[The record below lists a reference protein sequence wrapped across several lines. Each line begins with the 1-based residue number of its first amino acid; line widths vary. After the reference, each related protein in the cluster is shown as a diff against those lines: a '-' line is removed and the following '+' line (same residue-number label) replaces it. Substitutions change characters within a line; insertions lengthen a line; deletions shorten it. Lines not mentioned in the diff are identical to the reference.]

1 MFCVGWRSRAAA
13 CAAARA
19 VASHVPC
26 RFQRQASGTPRDR
39 RRGGLHF
46 LGARFS
52 SGVPVRQPVRVR
64 TPSSASSCLLGR
76 LVLWASR
83 RRLFKPARMP
93 KSDAPTDARVKWGR
107 MLLDAREARKC
118 YKMLDKFSPFFY
130 TSATSRVCARSN
142 QLVAN
147 SRPAVSSSR
156 PAVFQQF
163 FGTFWH
169 FRSS

>member
-1 MFCVGWRSRAAA
+1 MVLYRSSTPQKTKSKP
-13 CAAARA
+13 CDESS
-19 VASHVPC
+19 VTASTFGH
-26 RFQRQASGTPRDR
+26 S
-39 RRGGLHF
+39 HIE
-46 LGARFS
+46 S
-52 SGVPVRQPVRVR
+52 SVVIAWV
-64 TPSSASSCLLGR
+64 
-76 LVLWASR
+76 SR

-163 FGTFWH
+163 FGTFWY

>member
-1 MFCVGWRSRAAA
+1 MCVEKEEDANKVSKFAALKA
-13 CAAARA
+13 
-19 VASHVPC
+19 
-26 RFQRQASGTPRDR
+26 
-39 RRGGLHF
+39 
-46 LGARFS
+46 
-52 SGVPVRQPVRVR
+52 PVLSPQ
-64 TPSSASSCLLGR
+64 T
-76 LVLWASR
+76 WASR

-93 KSDAPTDARVKWGR
+93 KSDAPMDARVKWGR